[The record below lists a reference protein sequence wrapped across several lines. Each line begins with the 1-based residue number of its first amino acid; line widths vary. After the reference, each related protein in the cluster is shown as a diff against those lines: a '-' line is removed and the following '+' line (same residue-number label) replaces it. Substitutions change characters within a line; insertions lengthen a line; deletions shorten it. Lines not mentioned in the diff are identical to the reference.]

1 MVDTVGT
8 VYPFAR
14 LSEANKTIITDG
26 VKRTGPIGGVC
37 RVIHIVGSVWRWWLH
52 KYTHRKFSKIRERIW
67 TLYFLAYWKV
77 MRKFTKKWLIDFT
90 KNAVFKFAYYIWT
103 LVYWKQ
109 MNVKIRF
116 QWHLMTYNDIWWRA
130 GTISGNNHLL
140 CGWNKYAYGVK
151 GSHPVLKFR
160 MFRRDSLN
168 CGTESGSEER
178 MKQMSNLKLH
188 WLWK

>member
-1 MVDTVGT
+1 MLWNGRVRLAG
-8 VYPFAR
+8 FAVLFILLDR
-14 LSEANKTIITDG
+14 SDG
-26 VKRTGPIGGVC
+26 DDFTNIRTGNSQIP
-37 RVIHIVGSVWRWWLH
+37 
-52 KYTHRKFSKIRERIW
+52 RERIW

-77 MRKFTKKWLIDFT
+77 MRKFTKKWLINFT

-151 GSHPVLKFR
+151 GSHPVLKSR

-168 CGTESGSEER
+168 CGTESGSEKR
-178 MKQMSNLKLH
+178 MKQMSNLKLQ

>member
-1 MVDTVGT
+1 MLWNGRVRLAG
-8 VYPFAR
+8 FAV
-14 LSEANKTIITDG
+14 LFILLDQSDG
-26 VKRTGPIGGVC
+26 DDFTNIRTGN
-37 RVIHIVGSVWRWWLH
+37 
-52 KYTHRKFSKIRERIW
+52 SKIPRERIW

-160 MFRRDSLN
+160 MFRWDSLN

>member
-1 MVDTVGT
+1 MLWNGRVRLAG
-8 VYPFAR
+8 FAVLFILLDR
-14 LSEANKTIITDG
+14 SDG
-26 VKRTGPIGGVC
+26 DDFTNIRTGN
-37 RVIHIVGSVWRWWLH
+37 
-52 KYTHRKFSKIRERIW
+52 SKIPRERIW

-116 QWHLMTYNDIWWRA
+116 QWHLMTYNDIWWRG

-140 CGWNKYAYGVK
+140 CRWNKYAYGVK

-160 MFRRDSLN
+160 TFRRDSLN
-168 CGTESGSEER
+168 CGTESGSEKR

>member
-1 MVDTVGT
+1 MLWNGRVRLAG
-8 VYPFAR
+8 FAALFILLDR
-14 LSEANKTIITDG
+14 SDG
-26 VKRTGPIGGVC
+26 DDFTNIRTGN
-37 RVIHIVGSVWRWWLH
+37 
-52 KYTHRKFSKIRERIW
+52 SKIPRERIW
-67 TLYFLAYWKV
+67 TYYFLAYWKV
-77 MRKFTKKWLIDFT
+77 MRKFT

-140 CGWNKYAYGVK
+140 CGRNKYAYGVK

-168 CGTESGSEER
+168 CGTESGSEKR

>member
-1 MVDTVGT
+1 MLWNGRVRLAG
-8 VYPFAR
+8 FAVLFILLDR
-14 LSEANKTIITDG
+14 SDG
-26 VKRTGPIGGVC
+26 DDFTNIRTGN
-37 RVIHIVGSVWRWWLH
+37 
-52 KYTHRKFSKIRERIW
+52 SKIPRERIW

-116 QWHLMTYNDIWWRA
+116 QWHLMTYNDIWWRT

-151 GSHPVLKFR
+151 GSHLVLKFR

-168 CGTESGSEER
+168 CGTESGSEKR

>member
-1 MVDTVGT
+1 MLWNGRVRLAG
-8 VYPFAR
+8 FAVLFILLDR
-14 LSEANKTIITDG
+14 SDG
-26 VKRTGPIGGVC
+26 DDFTNIRTGN
-37 RVIHIVGSVWRWWLH
+37 
-52 KYTHRKFSKIRERIW
+52 SKIPRERIW

-188 WLWK
+188 WLWKL

>member
-1 MVDTVGT
+1 MLWNGRVRLAG
-8 VYPFAR
+8 FAVLFILLDR
-14 LSEANKTIITDG
+14 SDG
-26 VKRTGPIGGVC
+26 DDFTNIRTGN
-37 RVIHIVGSVWRWWLH
+37 
-52 KYTHRKFSKIRERIW
+52 SKIPRERIW

-151 GSHPVLKFR
+151 GSHPVLKSR
-160 MFRRDSLN
+160 MFRRNSLN
-168 CGTESGSEER
+168 CGTESGSEKR

-188 WLWK
+188 

>member
-1 MVDTVGT
+1 MLWNGRVRLAG
-8 VYPFAR
+8 FAVLFILLDR
-14 LSEANKTIITDG
+14 SDG
-26 VKRTGPIGGVC
+26 DDFTNIRTGN
-37 RVIHIVGSVWRWWLH
+37 
-52 KYTHRKFSKIRERIW
+52 SKIPRERIW

-140 CGWNKYAYGVK
+140 CGWNRHAYGVK

-160 MFRRDSLN
+160 MFRWDSLN

-178 MKQMSNLKLH
+178 MKQMSNLKLQ

>member
-1 MVDTVGT
+1 MLWNGRVRLAG
-8 VYPFAR
+8 FAVLFILLDR
-14 LSEANKTIITDG
+14 SDG
-26 VKRTGPIGGVC
+26 DDFTNIRTGN
-37 RVIHIVGSVWRWWLH
+37 
-52 KYTHRKFSKIRERIW
+52 SKIPRERIW

-77 MRKFTKKWLIDFT
+77 MRKFTKKWLINFT

-160 MFRRDSLN
+160 MFRRNSLN
-168 CGTESGSEER
+168 CGTESGSEKR
-178 MKQMSNLKLH
+178 MKQMSNL
-188 WLWK
+188 